1 MGVAQLPLA
10 LCRGSIARGEL
21 VVLLGDHTLPAHQLH
36 AVYPSRRGL
45 APGVRALIEFL
56 VDVLPAVL
64 ESAEH
69 GVSG

>member
-1 MGVAQLPLA
+1 M
-10 LCRGSIARGEL
+10 
-21 VVLLGDHTLPAHQLH
+21 
-36 AVYPSRRGL
+36 
-45 APGVRALIEFL
+45 RALIEFL